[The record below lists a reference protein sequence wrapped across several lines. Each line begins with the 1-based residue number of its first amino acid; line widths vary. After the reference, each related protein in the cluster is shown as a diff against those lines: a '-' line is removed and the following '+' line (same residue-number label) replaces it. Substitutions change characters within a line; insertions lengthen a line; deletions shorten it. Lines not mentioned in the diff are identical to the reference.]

1 MTVDNIPRRRTTVPH
16 EKYEAVRQELTRLE
30 EGAMLMEAT
39 YRQRVAT
46 LQGNVNE
53 YQIELKRCQN
63 RISALEEELARW
75 ERTDSVTLS
84 RLRDVERKYEHALRV
99 IRDLINER
107 VRKLSF
113 RILPT
118 YTKLPT
124 IPFALSSL
132 PAIYPLS
139 PTHFQQPGNTDIDP
153 ALLQDIISE
162 AQRPDANTLERSAI
176 SSSRVT
182 ARPLPSPALSFY
194 VDSDT
199 SARGTPSNSSLFRRD
214 VGITSPEKDRHSGKE
229 HPGDEQSM
237 DVEQFSV
244 VEGPSVHP
252 VSTVLGGEHAAS
264 TTATSTTE
272 IFSYESSPELWVYW
286 DKPPRSA
293 RYTLGPEPFETIENT
308 LRLEDNEVAE
318 VDELEVDAKTGLA
331 VAFKEVGN
339 LGHVAFLYHPIYY
352 EVDRRSYLVSWA
364 EPRVHEMNV
373 EYLANWCRNPPGAS
387 TRPIIHVLALPDAA
401 ESSGQKGWWYFSAM
415 KWKVVE
421 LPSIW
426 DVLDEEQR
434 QKLVDHLYRRS
445 DGNTS
450 RAAIGEKLA
459 TGRLQQLT
467 VEMKAASAEHTER
480 FARRAGFTSA

>member
-1 MTVDNIPRRRTTVPH
+1 MTVDDTPRRRTTVSH

-30 EGAMLMEAT
+30 EDAMLMEAT

-53 YQIELKRCQN
+53 YQIELKRRQN
-63 RISALEEELARW
+63 RISALEEELARCQW
-75 ERTDSVTLS
+75 ERDEALS
-84 RLRDVERKYEHALRV
+84 RLRDIDQKYRHALRV

-107 VRKLSF
+107 E
-113 RILPT
+113 
-118 YTKLPT
+118 
-124 IPFALSSL
+124 
-132 PAIYPLS
+132 
-139 PTHFQQPGNTDIDP
+139 PGNTDIDP

-162 AQRPDANTLERSAI
+162 AQRPDANTLERSAV
-176 SSSRVT
+176 SSGRVT
-182 ARPLPSPALSFY
+182 VRPLPSPALSFY
-194 VDSDT
+194 VEDT
-199 SARGTPSNSSLFRRD
+199 SAGGTPSNSSLFRRD

-229 HPGDEQSM
+229 RPGDEQSM
-237 DVEQFSV
+237 DVDQFSV

-318 VDELEVDAKTGLA
+318 VDELKVDAKTGLA
-331 VAFKEVGN
+331 VAFKKVGN

-373 EYLANWCRNPPGAS
+373 EYIANWCRTPPGAS

-467 VEMKAASAEHTER
+467 VEMKAASAEHTEK